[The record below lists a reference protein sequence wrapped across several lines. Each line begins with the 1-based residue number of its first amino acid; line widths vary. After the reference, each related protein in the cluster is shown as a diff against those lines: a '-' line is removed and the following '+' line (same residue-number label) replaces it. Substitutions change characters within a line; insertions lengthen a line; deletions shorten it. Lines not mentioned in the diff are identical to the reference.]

1 MALAH
6 LTHRFLDEERR
17 LCGTKN
23 TLNIHAFVID
33 HGVRPGSSTEAV
45 EVAGILKGYG
55 FSAEV
60 IPLLWGPGELLA
72 GGFETRAR
80 VARYRTLA
88 TACVHNK
95 VFRLLLAHHADDQ
108 AETVMMRLASGSRLD
123 GLAGMK
129 AVSGIPECQNI
140 FGAKKVNV
148 GRPFLAVGKVG
159 AEFCSV

>member
-6 LTHRFLDEERR
+6 LTHKFLDEERR
-17 LCGTKN
+17 LHGIKN
-23 TLNIHAFVID
+23 APMIHTFVID
-33 HGVRPGSSTEAV
+33 HGVRPGSSAEAV

-60 IPLLWGPGELLA
+60 LPLLWGPGELSA

-95 VFRLLLAHHADDQ
+95 IFRLLLAHHADDQ
-108 AETVMMRLASGSRLD
+108 AETVMMRLVSGSRLD

-129 AVSGIPECQNI
+129 AVSGIPECQDV
-140 FGAKKVNV
+140 FGANKVSV

-159 AEFCSV
+159 AEFRSL